1 MKDVFGKVNRESE
14 GELDRAAI
22 SSLNSLHVGARAS
35 LVNRTHRVVRERA
48 RQMSAHRSHVRSLW
62 VPLAICASLLVILVT
77 AVWSMLDQ
85 YELNPTGM
93 PDASDQFAVLLLWF
107 LPVSAAL
114 LMMVWFKRTHTKRS
128 GREVA
133 R

>member
-1 MKDVFGKVNRESE
+1 MKDVFEGFKGEST
-14 GELDRAAI
+14 GELDRSVAASL
-22 SSLNSLHVGARAS
+22 SSLNVGARAS

-48 RQMSAHRSHVRSLW
+48 KQMSARKNRIRSLW
-62 VPLAICASLLVILVT
+62 APLTICGSLVVILVT
-77 AVWSMLDQ
+77 AVWSLLDQ

-107 LPVSAAL
+107 LPVSGAL
-114 LMMVWFKRTHTKRS
+114 LALVWLRRSQNKR
-128 GREVA
+128 GNEVA

>member
-1 MKDVFGKVNRESE
+1 MKDVFERVGRESE
-14 GELDRAAI
+14 GELDRAAKR
-22 SSLNSLHVGARAS
+22 SLTPLHVGAHAS

-48 RQMSAHRSHVRSLW
+48 SQMSARRDKVRSLW
-62 VPLAICASLLVILVT
+62 VPLAVCASLLVILVT
-77 AVWSMLDQ
+77 AVWSLLDQ

-107 LPVSAAL
+107 LPVSGAL
-114 LMMVWFKRTHTKRS
+114 LAMVWFHRTHNKRS

>member
-1 MKDVFGKVNRESE
+1 MKDVFEGFKGESK
-14 GELDRAAI
+14 GELDRSVAASL
-22 SSLNSLHVGARAS
+22 SSLNVGARAS

-48 RQMSAHRSHVRSLW
+48 KQMSARKNRIRSLW
-62 VPLAICASLLVILVT
+62 APLTICGSLVVILVT
-77 AVWSMLDQ
+77 AVWSLLDQ

-107 LPVSAAL
+107 LPVSGAL
-114 LMMVWFKRTHTKRS
+114 LALVWLRRSQNKR
-128 GREVA
+128 GNEVA